1 MRRWATRIAT
11 TIGVALLALLWVL
24 IGAAYITARPADP
37 MLWPPR
43 DGAGTIEIVVV
54 SNGYHAGVALPRAA
68 LAEYAS
74 ARGYPS
80 LTEVTQRFASF
91 DWIEFGWGDRE
102 FYQSV
107 PTVGDLSL
115 PLALRALFSPGNTSV
130 LHVVGIRGDP
140 ASMFTEAELV
150 RIPLSRNG
158 FDQMLAKLDATF
170 VPPAG
175 GVMPDLGR
183 GLYGP
188 SLFYPANGQFSIF
201 KVCNHWIADLLGA
214 AGLPSAPV
222 LATLP
227 SGLLLHL
234 RWRAG
239 LRPMPANGGSKP
251 AT

>member
-37 MLWPPR
+37 MLRPPR

-68 LAEYAS
+68 LAEDAS

-140 ASMFTEAELV
+140 EACS
-150 RIPLSRNG
+150 PKPSSS
-158 FDQMLAKLDATF
+158 Q
-170 VPPAG
+170 PAFAE
-175 GVMPDLGR
+175 R
-183 GLYGP
+183 
-188 SLFYPANGQFSIF
+188 
-201 KVCNHWIADLLGA
+201 
-214 AGLPSAPV
+214 
-222 LATLP
+222 
-227 SGLLLHL
+227 
-234 RWRAG
+234 
-239 LRPMPANGGSKP
+239 LRPDAGEARCDVRS
-251 AT
+251 ARRAA